1 MIHSFLLIGQSN
13 AAGRGFLEDAAP
25 LDHCNGRL
33 KVQRNGLWLKMFR
46 PVNPDRSFSGTCL
59 AESFAKEYAME
70 HPLCEVGIIPCADGG
85 TTISQWQPGE
95 ILFDNALN
103 CARLAMRTST
113 LKGILWHQGESDSLT
128 QSLASQYAQLESTL
142 VNKVR
147 TSFIGRDND
156 AHIGFVNGA
165 IAAYNEAYNIWT
177 YADIVNSAK
186 ANAATLW
193 YVPAD
198 TSGNVINTTTAG
210 LYANPS
216 GTITNS
222 IWIDTSTCISKLQNN
237 NENGENDG
245 YHYCGVSMFEMGIWY
260 AQGMLQVS
268 GF

>member
-113 LKGILWHQGESDSLT
+113 LKGILWHQGEGDCSAEKSALYRERFERLMDALR
-128 QSLASQYAQLESTL
+128 LELGMPDLPILVGALGDYLPNRLESPNL
-142 VNKVR
+142 
-147 TSFIGRDND
+147 G
-156 AHIGFVNGA
+156 AH
-165 IAAYNEAYNIWT
+165 YQ
-177 YADIVNSAK
+177 S
-186 ANAATLW
+186 
-193 YVPAD
+193 
-198 TSGNVINTTTAG
+198 INTVLRSIGNEYHRCAFVGAEG
-210 LYANPS
+210 LGSNPDNLHFS
-216 GTITNS
+216 AEALHEFGIRYYRAYRAFDDEPS
-222 IWIDTSTCISKLQNN
+222 DAEGVPSSTERSAMEL
-237 NENGENDG
+237 
-245 YHYCGVSMFEMGIWY
+245 
-260 AQGMLQVS
+260 L
-268 GF
+268 